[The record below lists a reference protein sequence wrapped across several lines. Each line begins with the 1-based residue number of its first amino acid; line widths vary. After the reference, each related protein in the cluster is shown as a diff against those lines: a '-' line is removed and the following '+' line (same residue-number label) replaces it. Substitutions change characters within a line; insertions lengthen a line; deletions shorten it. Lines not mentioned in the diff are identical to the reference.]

1 MYTQNSGFS
10 TDFRQNSVLNRLLYA
25 NVGVFLI
32 IQVLTL
38 LGRLMKF
45 DSVAIEFAK
54 NWLAVPA
61 SLGSLIFKPWTVFT
75 YMFLHLDF
83 WHILFNMLW
92 LYFLGQL
99 FVQFLGE
106 RKLWTVYIAGG
117 LAGAVLY
124 ILFFNIFPLF
134 ADSVPFS
141 KALGASA
148 SVMAVIIALG
158 TYAPNFS
165 IRLLI
170 LGSVKL
176 KYIAMFWI
184 VFDFFNIASSNA
196 GGHIAHLGG
205 AALGFFFA
213 REWKKNRDIT
223 QWVEKSWDVIK
234 AIFVGSGKR
243 NSRMKVQYSKGKTQ
257 GRSNRDSS
265 SASATNEQKKVD
277 EILDKISKSGYDS
290 LTKAEKDFLFK
301 ASQDR

>member
-1 MYTQNSGFS
+1 MYSQNTGFS

-25 NVGVFLI
+25 NVAVFLI

-45 DSVAIEFAK
+45 DSLAVEFAK

-61 SLGSLIFKPWTVFT
+61 SLGALIFKPWTVFT

-83 WHILFNMLW
+83 WHILTNMLW

-117 LAGAVLY
+117 VAGALLY

-148 SVMAVIIALG
+148 SVMAVIIGVG

-205 AALGFFFA
+205 AAMGFFFA
-213 REWKKNRDIT
+213 REWKKGNDIT
-223 QWVEKSWDVIK
+223 LWVEKSWGVIK
-234 AIFVGSGKR
+234 ALFVGSGKSR
-243 NSRMKVQYSKGKTQ
+243 SRMKVKYSKGKKPRRGYPDEVNPSKEQ
-257 GRSNRDSS
+257 
-265 SASATNEQKKVD
+265 QKKVD
-277 EILDKISKSGYDS
+277 QILDKISKSGYDS
-290 LTKAEKDFLFK
+290 LTKDEKDFLFK
-301 ASQDR
+301 ASQNR

>member
-1 MYTQNSGFS
+1 MYSQNSGFS
-10 TDFRQNSVLNRLLYA
+10 TDFRQNSVLNRLLYV
-25 NVGVFLI
+25 NVAVFLI

-38 LGRLMKF
+38 LGRLMKY

-61 SLGSLIFKPWTVFT
+61 SLGALVFKPWTVFT

-83 WHILFNMLW
+83 WHILTNMLW

-117 LAGAVLY
+117 VAGALLY

-134 ADSVPFS
+134 ADSVPIS

-148 SVMAVIIALG
+148 SVMAVIIGIG

-165 IRLLI
+165 IRLFI

-184 VFDFFNIASSNA
+184 FFDFFNIASSNA

-213 REWKKNRDIT
+213 REWRKGKDIT
-223 QWVEKSWDVIK
+223 RWVERSWDLIK
-234 AIFVGSGKR
+234 AIFVGEGRKKG
-243 NSRMKVQYSKGKTQ
+243 RMKVKYSKGKKKKRGFDETKSP
-257 GRSNRDSS
+257 RKEN
-265 SASATNEQKKVD
+265 QKKVD

-290 LTKAEKDFLFK
+290 LTKDEKDFLFK
-301 ASQDR
+301 ASQNR

>member
-1 MYTQNSGFS
+1 MYNSNTGFS

-25 NVGVFLI
+25 NVAIFLI
-32 IQVLTL
+32 IQVLSL

-45 DSVAIEFAK
+45 DSVAVEFAK

-106 RKLWTVYIAGG
+106 RKLWTVYVAGG
-117 LAGAVLY
+117 VAGALLY
-124 ILFFNIFPLF
+124 IIFFNIFPLF
-134 ADSVPFS
+134 ADSIPYS

-148 SVMAVIIALG
+148 SVMAVIIAIG

-176 KYIAMFWI
+176 KYVAMFWV

-213 REWKKNRDIT
+213 REWKKGKDIT
-223 QWVEKSWDVIK
+223 LWVERSWSVIK
-234 AIFVGSGKR
+234 AIFIGNGKSKRKMKVKYSKAGKR
-243 NSRMKVQYSKGKTQ
+243 SGTAPSSDYSSKEDQ
-257 GRSNRDSS
+257 
-265 SASATNEQKKVD
+265 QKVD
-277 EILDKISKSGYDS
+277 DILDKISKSGYDS

>member
-1 MYTQNSGFS
+1 MYNQNTGFS
-10 TDFRQNSVLNRLLYA
+10 ANFRQNSVLNRLLYL
-25 NVGVFLI
+25 NVVVFLI

-45 DSVAIEFAK
+45 DSVALGFAK

-61 SLGSLIFKPWTVFT
+61 SLGALIFKPWTIFT

-83 WHILFNMLW
+83 WHILTNMLW

-106 RKLWTVYIAGG
+106 KKLWTVYIAGG
-117 LAGAVLY
+117 VAGALLY

-134 ADSVPFS
+134 ADSVPYS

-148 SVMAVIIALG
+148 SVMAVIIAIG

-184 VFDFFNIASSNA
+184 LFDFFNIASSNA

-213 REWKKNRDIT
+213 REWKKGRDIT
-223 QWVEKSWDVIK
+223 LWVEKSWDVIK
-234 AIFVGSGKR
+234 AIFVGSGRKR
-243 NSRMKVQYSKGKTQ
+243 SKMKVKYSKKKQ
-257 GRSNRDSS
+257 AGRVYKDEMNPS
-265 SASATNEQKKVD
+265 TEQQKKVD

-290 LTKAEKDFLFK
+290 LSKAEKDILFK
-301 ASQDR
+301 ASQK

>member
-1 MYTQNSGFS
+1 MYNQNTGFS

-25 NVGVFLI
+25 NVAIFLI

-45 DSVAIEFAK
+45 DSVAISFAK

-61 SLGSLIFKPWTVFT
+61 SIGSLIFKPWTVFT

-83 WHILFNMLW
+83 WHIFTNMLW

-117 LAGAVLY
+117 VAGALLY
-124 ILFFNIFPLF
+124 IAFFNIFPLF
-134 ADSVPFS
+134 ADSVPYS

-148 SVMAVIIALG
+148 SVMAVIIGIG

-213 REWKKNRDIT
+213 REWKKGRDIT
-223 QWVEKSWDVIK
+223 LWVEKSWDVVK
-234 AIFVGSGKR
+234 AIFGGSK
-243 NSRMKVQYSKGKTQ
+243 NPKSRMKVKYSNTKKQRRGSQDNVSPLKE
-257 GRSNRDSS
+257 
-265 SASATNEQKKVD
+265 EQKKVD

-301 ASQDR
+301 ASNK